1 MCFDS
6 MGYFFLGLSIG
17 LWLLVF
23 CIQQW
28 ESRMGKIPGRRKWNR
43 NAPQESFLYLQ
54 DWNTGSWGD
63 IFGLSLLAFAFGN
76 SSYFS
81 GRKSDYIA
89 FLIAVVFTA
98 FLHKIWKKSNPNS
111 GYPDKGEIS
120 WSGVAHLIYTLFH
133 SFIVASLLL
142 SFNAWGDEVV
152 VPLVIGGCIYLS
164 ACLVDWYQGKL
175 STCKHE
181 NYMRWIFIMNV
192 WFVFLIIFFLIH
204 YKKSQIGVIQ

>member
-6 MGYFFLGLSIG
+6 MGYFFLGLSVG

-28 ESRMGKIPGRRKWNR
+28 ESRIGKIPGQRKWNR
-43 NAPQESFLYLQ
+43 NAPWESFLYLQ

-76 SSYFS
+76 GSYFS
-81 GRKSDYIA
+81 GRKSDY
-89 FLIAVVFTA
+89 TA
-98 FLHKIWKKSNPNS
+98 FLHKIWKKSNSNS

-120 WSGVAHLIYTLFH
+120 WSGGAHLIYTLFH
-133 SFIVASLLL
+133 SFVVVSLLL
-142 SFNAWGDEVV
+142 SFDAWKDETV
-152 VPLVIGGCIYLS
+152 VPLVIGSCIYFS

-175 STCKHE
+175 SAVNMKIT
-181 NYMRWIFIMNV
+181 
-192 WFVFLIIFFLIH
+192 
-204 YKKSQIGVIQ
+204 